1 MTDFAEALRRIDARL
16 HLPQPARS
24 RVILELATDL
34 EALYRHYL
42 DTGLAEEEARLAALS
57 DLDAT
62 DEVLTDLAEVH
73 VSAVRRGMDRLVR
86 QIDSGWTRALLLV
99 VLAVVAGTAARV
111 VLSPMFVEDAGL
123 FLWPMGLC
131 LLAGGATGGLLLMR
145 LQRFDADDP
154 APARGPLDRI
164 AVLLLGEGI
173 LALFGTWM
181 ELYWAVGRMVDDT
194 GQITPQLFAW
204 LVRGSALLSAGIAAA
219 LILAVVW
226 FFASHRTAVIED
238 ARAALL
244 MTVPT
249 LGSRD
254 TRREVEDD

>member
-1 MTDFAEALRRIDARL
+1 MTDFADALRRIDARL

-42 DTGLAEEEARLAALS
+42 DKGLTEDEAREAALS

-86 QIDSGWTRALLLV
+86 QAESGWTRALLLV
-99 VLAVVAGTAARV
+99 VLVAVAGAAARV
-111 VLSPMFVEDAGL
+111 VLTPMFVEDAGI

-131 LLAGGATGGLLLMR
+131 LGVGAVTGGLLLMR

-154 APARGPLDRI
+154 APARGLLDRI
-164 AVLLLGEGI
+164 AVLIVGEFM
-173 LALFGTWM
+173 LALFGAWM
-181 ELYWAVGRMVDDT
+181 ELYWAVGRMVDDA
-194 GQITPQLFAW
+194 GQITPELFGW
-204 LVRGSALLSAGIAAA
+204 LVRASALMSAGVAAA

-249 LGSRD
+249 LGSNN
-254 TRREVEDD
+254 TKREVGDV